1 MREAGTIQDCKR
13 LESDSKNRGS
23 VDPAR
28 GFADKV
34 TAGSLQ
40 LLSKYDRT
48 MRVAVCMPLTTQ

>member
-34 TAGSLQ
+34 TAG
-40 LLSKYDRT
+40 K
-48 MRVAVCMPLTTQ
+48 LTAALKV